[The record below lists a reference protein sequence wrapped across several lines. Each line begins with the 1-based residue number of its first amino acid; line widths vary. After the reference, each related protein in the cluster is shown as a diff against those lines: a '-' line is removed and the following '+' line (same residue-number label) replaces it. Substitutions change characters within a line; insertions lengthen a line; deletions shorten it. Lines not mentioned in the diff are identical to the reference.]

1 MINKL
6 ILLFIRIIKKDDS
19 YVFQSS
25 LPFCSL
31 ITVISERFL
40 MFLRGLSVCFLLKA
54 SGRYFFIGRNVILK
68 HKRKLSVGRG
78 VTIGSNVVIDSL
90 SLDGVQLG
98 NNVNIPDNTYIRCT
112 GVISQLGKGL
122 TIGNNTGL
130 GHFNFINAQGGV
142 VIGSDVI
149 IGPYVKILSEN
160 HNFTSRDIPIWKQGV
175 TRIGV
180 VIEDNVWI
188 GANVTILDGVTIC
201 TGAIVAAGAVVNKNV
216 AENTIVG
223 GCPAKIIKIRY

>member
-1 MINKL
+1 MLNKF

-19 YVFQSS
+19 YVFQNS
-25 LPFCSL
+25 LPFRSL
-31 ITVISERFL
+31 FIVIFERFI
-40 MFLRGLSVCFLLKA
+40 MFLRGVKVSFLLKD
-54 SGRYFFIGRNVILK
+54 SGKYFFIGKNVVLK
-68 HKRKLSVGRG
+68 HKRQLSVGRG

-98 NNVNIPDNTYIRCT
+98 NNVNIPDSSYIRCT

-142 VIGSDVI
+142 FIGNDVI

-188 GANVTILDGVTIC
+188 GSNVTILDGVTIS

-216 AENTIVG
+216 AENIIVG
-223 GCPAKIIKIRY
+223 GCPAKIIKTRY